1 MKKINVPR
9 LMLVSAMSGGGK
21 TTAAC
26 ALIRALKNR
35 GHKISPFK
43 CGPDYIDPMFH
54 KISCGKDSVNLDL
67 FFMTPEALKTAF
79 CENTEGSDLAVI
91 EGVMGCYDGMAMD
104 STAASSYDI
113 AQQLDC
119 PIVLIILARGMAYT
133 IVPIIKGLLSEDKS
147 RRIKAVILNN
157 VSCMTYMQL
166 KPVIERETGI
176 KAAGY
181 IPRLDTVLKSR
192 HLGLVTPDENTE
204 KTISQ
209 TADAISETIDIK
221 MLLDI
226 ASDCSEFQYTESK
239 FDLSY
244 DVNIGVAYDEAFCF
258 YYKDNID
265 ILKSMGAKITYFSPL
280 NDKKLPDNLD
290 GIILGGGY
298 PEVYADKL
306 SKNEDLLGDIKN
318 KIQNGI
324 PCLAE
329 CGGFMYLHSTME
341 GEDGKEYKMADVI
354 KGRAFK
360 TDKLVRFGYINI
372 SGENE
377 FIKDSECLKAH
388 EFHYW
393 DSTANGNDCLAVKPS
408 GKRSWECIHAGGN
421 IFAGFPHL
429 YYRSNLNFI
438 RRFLSKCSNS

>member
-1 MKKINVPR
+1 MKKIKIPR

-26 ALIRALKNR
+26 AIMRILKNK
-35 GHKISPFK
+35 GHKIAPFK

-54 KISCGKDSVNLDL
+54 KVSCGRESVNLDL
-67 FFMTPEALKTAF
+67 FFTTPEELKTVF
-79 CENTEGSDLAVI
+79 CENVGDSDLALI
-91 EGVMGCYDGMAMD
+91 EGVMGCYDGMAID
-104 STAASSYDI
+104 NSAASSYDI
-113 AQQLDC
+113 SKKLDC
-119 PIVLIILARGMAYT
+119 PTVLIIPARGMAYT
-133 IVPIIKGLLSEDKS
+133 IVPIIKGFLSEDKS

-157 VSCMTYMQL
+157 VSRMTYMQL

-181 IPRLDTVLKSR
+181 IPKLDTVLKSR
-192 HLGLVTPDENTE
+192 HLGLVTPEDDTE
-204 KTISQ
+204 RIISQ
-209 TADAISETIDIK
+209 TAETISETIDIK

-226 ASDCSEFQYTESK
+226 ASGCSELQYTCSK
-239 FDLSY
+239 FASSY
-244 DVNIGVAYDEAFCF
+244 DVNIGVAYDKAFCF

-306 SKNEDLLGDIKN
+306 SKNEELLRDIKN
-318 KIQNGI
+318 KLQNGI

-329 CGGFMYLHSTME
+329 CGGFMYLHSTIE
-341 GEDGKEYKMADVI
+341 GEDRKEYKMADVI

-377 FIKDSECLKAH
+377 FIKNGECLKGH

-408 GKRSWECIHAGGN
+408 GKRSWECIHASGN
-421 IFAGFPHL
+421 IFAGFPHI
-429 YYRSNLNFI
+429 YYRSNPDFI

>member
-1 MKKINVPR
+1 
-9 LMLVSAMSGGGK
+9 L
-21 TTAAC
+21 
-26 ALIRALKNR
+26 AL
-35 GHKISPFK
+35 
-43 CGPDYIDPMFH
+43 
-54 KISCGKDSVNLDL
+54 
-67 FFMTPEALKTAF
+67 
-79 CENTEGSDLAVI
+79 I

-104 STAASSYDI
+104 SPAASSYDI
-113 AQQLDC
+113 ASKLDC
-119 PIVLIILARGMAYT
+119 PTVLIIPARGMAYT

-147 RRIKAVILNN
+147 HRIKAVILNG
-157 VSCMTYMQL
+157 VSRMTYMQL
-166 KPVIERETGI
+166 KPVIEKETGI

-181 IPRLDTVLKSR
+181 IPRFDTVLESR
-192 HLGLVTPDENTE
+192 HLGLVMPEENTE
-204 KTISQ
+204 KIISQ
-209 TADAISETIDIK
+209 TAETISETIDIDL
-221 MLLDI
+221 LLDI
-226 ASDCSEFQYTESK
+226 ASDCAELRYTESE
-239 FDLSY
+239 FNSCY

-298 PEVYADKL
+298 PEVCADKL
-306 SKNEDLLGDIKN
+306 SKNNEFLGDIKN

-329 CGGFMYLHSTME
+329 CGGFMYLHSSME
-341 GEDGKEYKMADVI
+341 GEAGKEYKMADVI

-360 TDKLVRFGYINI
+360 TDKLVRFGYINV

-377 FIKDSECLKAH
+377 FIKNGECLKAH

-393 DSTANGNDCLAVKPS
+393 DSTANGNDCIAVKPN
-408 GKRSWECIHAGGN
+408 GKRSWECIHASGN

>member
-1 MKKINVPR
+1 
-9 LMLVSAMSGGGK
+9 MLVSAMSGGGK

-26 ALIRALKNR
+26 AVMRVLKNK

-54 KISCGKDSVNLDL
+54 KVSCGRDSVNLDL
-67 FFMTPEALKTAF
+67 FFMKPEELKTVF
-79 CENTEGSDLAVI
+79 CENAEGSDLALI

-104 STAASSYDI
+104 SPAASSYDI
-113 AQQLDC
+113 ASKLDC
-119 PIVLIILARGMAYT
+119 PTVLIIPARGMAYT

-147 RRIKAVILNN
+147 HRIRAVILNN
-157 VSCMTYMQL
+157 VSRMTYMQL
-166 KPVIERETGI
+166 KPVIEKETGI

-181 IPRLDTVLKSR
+181 IPRFDTVLESR
-192 HLGLVTPDENTE
+192 HLGLVMPEENTE
-204 KTISQ
+204 KIISQ
-209 TADAISETIDIK
+209 TSEIISETIDID
-221 MLLDI
+221 LLLYI
-226 ASDCSEFQYTESK
+226 ARDCTELQYNESK
-239 FDLSY
+239 FDSSY
-244 DVNIGVAYDEAFCF
+244 NVNIGMAYDEAFCF

-306 SKNEDLLGDIKN
+306 SKNEEFLRDIKN

-329 CGGFMYLHSTME
+329 CGGFMYLHSAME

-360 TDKLVRFGYINI
+360 TDKLVRFGYINV

-377 FIKDSECLKAH
+377 FIKNGECLKAH

-393 DSTANGNDCLAVKPS
+393 DSTANGNDCIAVKPS

-438 RRFLSKCSNS
+438 RRFLLKCSNS